1 MVKFGFALILSL
13 SLGNCLSQV
22 VAGFE
27 NFNLKQGEY
36 RNDASPNHGFQ
47 SGSIE
52 LPNDYNDEFNYWSGF
67 AISADTNTTTPGFT
81 NQYSAIAGG
90 GALGTTAYAVG
101 YVYDNIL
108 VRLTGKA
115 IGKPMIGMYVT
126 NSTYAALSMKDGDGF
141 AKKFGGESGM
151 DPDFFLL
158 TIKKYAG
165 GAIADDSINV
175 YLADYRSPNSSKDY
189 ILTDW
194 KYVDLSTIGEV
205 DSLVLRLSSSDV
217 GIFGMN
223 TPAYLCIDQV
233 STDNLLSASLLSDTK
248 ASITLSPNPVSETLY
263 IDLPT
268 KGKCTIFNVQGRVMW
283 SNSLEAGQHQV
294 SVIDFPKGVYF
305 VNLNDRY
312 ASRFSID

>member
-1 MVKFGFALILSL
+1 MMKFGLALIFSM
-13 SLGNCLSQV
+13 SFGIGFSQI

-27 NFNLKQGEY
+27 EFNLRKGEY
-36 RNDASPNHGFQ
+36 RNDASPDGGFK

-52 LPNDYNDEFNYWSGF
+52 LPNDYNDEFGYWSGF
-67 AISADTNTTTPGFT
+67 AISADTNSTTPGFT
-81 NQYSAIAGG
+81 NQYSAIPGK
-90 GALGTTAYAVG
+90 GALGSTSYAVG
-101 YVYDNIL
+101 YVYDNTI

-141 AKKFGGESGM
+141 AKKFGGESGK

-175 YLADYRSPNSSKDY
+175 YLADYRSSNSSKDY

-223 TPAYLCIDQV
+223 TPAYMCIDQV
-233 STDNLLSASLLSDTK
+233 STDNLLSASSLSTTK

-263 IDLPT
+263 IDIPI
-268 KGKCTIFNVQGRVMW
+268 KGTCSIFDVQGRVMW
-283 SNSLEAGQHQV
+283 SSVVESGQHHV
-294 SVIDFPKGVYF
+294 SVIDYPKGVYL
-305 VNLNDRY
+305 VNFNGLY
-312 ASRFSID
+312 ASRFTVN

>member
-1 MVKFGFALILSL
+1 MVKFGFAFIFSIAVC
-13 SLGNCLSQV
+13 NCFCQV

-36 RNDASPNHGFQ
+36 RNDASPDRGFQ

-52 LPNDYNDEFNYWSGF
+52 LPNDYNDEFGYWSGF

-81 NQYSAIAGG
+81 NQYSAITGG
-90 GALGTTAYAVG
+90 GASGTSVYAVG
-101 YVYDNIL
+101 YVYDNSVI
-108 VRLTGKA
+108 RLTGKA

-126 NSTYAALSMKDGDGF
+126 NSTYAALSMKDGDAF
-141 AKKFGGESGM
+141 AKKFGGESGK

-223 TPAYLCIDQV
+223 TPAYVCVDQI
-233 STDNLLSASLLSDTK
+233 STDNLLSASALSTTK
-248 ASITLSPNPVSETLY
+248 ASISISPNPVSETLY
-263 IDLPT
+263 IDLPI
-268 KGKCTIFNVQGRVMW
+268 KGTCTIYDVQGRVMSSSSW
-283 SNSLEAGQHQV
+283 ESGQHHV
-294 SVIDFPKGVYF
+294 SVIDYPKGVYF
-305 VNLNDRY
+305 VNFNGVY
-312 ASRFSID
+312 ASRFNVD